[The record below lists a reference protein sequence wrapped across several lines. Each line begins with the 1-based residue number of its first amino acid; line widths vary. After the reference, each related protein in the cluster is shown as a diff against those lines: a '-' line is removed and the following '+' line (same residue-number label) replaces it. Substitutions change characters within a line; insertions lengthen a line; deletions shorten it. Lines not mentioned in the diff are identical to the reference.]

1 MTWGRLGLAETG
13 NYPEPATPSLYN
25 AMGSTQLAR
34 VLMEASGRL
43 EPKAGDTT
51 GSVWRS
57 AATDVTAEPRT
68 SLHRAVQRH
77 VHSGTVREQQTQ

>member
-1 MTWGRLGLAETG
+1 MTEAPSGTHTEGREPRWVTWGRLGLAETG

-51 GSVWRS
+51 GSV
-57 AATDVTAEPRT
+57 
-68 SLHRAVQRH
+68 
-77 VHSGTVREQQTQ
+77 